1 MGSKT
6 KMSDSEALEHYRMA
20 LTNSKN
26 QVELAQILAGFG
38 YGPEIIDQGWAI
50 YETAQQSY
58 DINIKEDD
66 ETSETSAF
74 FKLKKAELAELYSE
88 HRGIAKVV
96 FNNQTEI
103 LKRLLLNT
111 PVPRTYIEWFETIKK
126 FYTEL
131 QSDEQLVE
139 KLSRFNITS
148 EVIANSI
155 SLVEAVETAK
165 FEYYREEGESQE
177 ATVQKNTDIEII
189 RNWMNEFFAIA
200 RIALKDKPQL
210 LEALGLLVRS

>member
-1 MGSKT
+1 MVAQSKFT
-6 KMSDSEALEHYRMA
+6 DKEALEFYRMA
-20 LTNSKN
+20 LTNSIS
-26 QVELAQILAGFG
+26 QEILAQILAGYG
-38 YGPEIIDQGWAI
+38 YGPEIIGQGWAL

-58 DINIKEDD
+58 DVNIKEDD
-66 ETSETSAF
+66 ETSEASAY
-74 FKLKKAELAELYSE
+74 FKLKKAELAETYSE

-111 PVPRTYIEWFETIKK
+111 PVPRLYIEWYETIKK
-126 FYTEL
+126 FYTEI
-131 QSDEQLVE
+131 QSDEQLIA
-139 KLSRFNITS
+139 KLSRFNITA
-148 EVIANSI
+148 EVVANGLSTVDE
-155 SLVEAVETAK
+155 VEAAK
-165 FEYYREEGESQE
+165 FEYYREEGESQD

-210 LEALGLLVRS
+210 LEVLGLLVR